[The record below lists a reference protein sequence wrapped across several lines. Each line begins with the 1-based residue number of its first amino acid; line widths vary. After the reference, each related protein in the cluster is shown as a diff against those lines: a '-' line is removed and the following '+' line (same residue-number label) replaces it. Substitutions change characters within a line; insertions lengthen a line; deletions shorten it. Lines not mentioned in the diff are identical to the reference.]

1 MLVVS
6 KISFNVVPTLSAQGY
21 VDAFKMEAQIEL
33 QDVDGDSSADDDE
46 SLIVSV
52 GEKTNFTIEQI
63 QHIVDIVNKRLLV
76 TSSLLDE
83 LLLVN
88 LVGVAYSGLA
98 S

>member
-1 MLVVS
+1 
-6 KISFNVVPTLSAQGY
+6 
-21 VDAFKMEAQIEL
+21 MEVQIEL

-88 LVGVAYSGLA
+88 LVGVACSGLA